1 MIRIAICFTALFFFL
16 TACEKPDIPASSA
29 CTWVPD
35 PAYANHPQASEYQSI
50 IDQFVALGL
59 PGISLYIQSPE
70 GEWAGSGGM
79 AEIENGIP
87 FQPCTVSKVA
97 SITKM
102 MVGTLTM
109 LLVEDGKLNLDA
121 PIDPFLPSRVL
132 EKVAN
137 AKGATIRQLMSH
149 TTGIYDIISDNSFY
163 LSVLNDPDKHWEAI
177 DLIAFA
183 YNEDANF
190 PLGSSCRYSNTNTL
204 LLSMV
209 IEEATGKTHQ
219 QQVRNRI
226 LSKLGMDD
234 TYYYSHDVLPP
245 HTAQGYYDLYNN
257 GTIANVTNFNTGSG
271 NGYGGMFSTVFDMA
285 TFIRALVVDQT
296 ILQPES
302 LAAMQQFIP
311 EVDPDDP
318 TPDLHLGA
326 GMMKRY
332 FNQPLDSD
340 NYGIGHT
347 GRDLAYSA
355 NCFYFPEHQTIC
367 TFIVNYGTNGKSA
380 LRDVFFDFQ
389 DAVTDGIVK

>member
-1 MIRIAICFTALFFFL
+1 MRHAFL
-16 TACEKPDIPASSA
+16 ISIILLLAACQKPDIPASSS
-29 CTWVPD
+29 CNWVPD
-35 PAYANHPQASEYQSI
+35 PAYANHPQADEYQSI
-50 IDQFVALGL
+50 LDQFVSLGL
-59 PGISLYIQSPE
+59 PGIALYIESPE
-70 GEWAGSGGM
+70 GEWAGAAGM
-79 AEIENGIP
+79 ADIEAGIP

-109 LLVEDGKLNLDA
+109 LLAEDGTLDLDA
-121 PIDPFLPSRVL
+121 PIDPYLPSAVL
-132 EKVAN
+132 DKVAN
-137 AKGATIRQLMSH
+137 ARGATIRQLMNH
-149 TTGIYDIISDNSFY
+149 TTGIYDIIADNSFY
-163 LSVLNDPDKHWEAI
+163 LSVLNDPDKHWDAI

-209 IEEATGKTHQ
+209 LDEITGTPHQ
-219 QQVRNRI
+219 RLLRNRI
-226 LSKLGMDD
+226 LSPLDMDD
-234 TYYYSHDVLPP
+234 TDYYSHDVLPA
-245 HTAQGYYDLYNN
+245 HTAQGYFDLYNN

-271 NGYGGMFSTVFDMA
+271 NGYGGMFSTVFDIA

-296 ILQPES
+296 ILQPAS
-302 LAAMQQFIP
+302 LAEMQQFIP
-311 EVDPDDP
+311 EIDPEDP
-318 TPDLHLGA
+318 APDLFLGA

-340 NYGIGHT
+340 NFGIGHT

-380 LRDVFFDFQ
+380 LREVFYDFQ
-389 DAVTDGIVK
+389 GAVTDAIVK